1 MIGLSCLENSL
12 SWSAALSMRFAA
24 SMDAGDA
31 SEHTMPTVKALTA
44 GLPNASLSGGGK
56 QEVTC
61 LITDSRRVVPGALFF
76 AIGGLHTDGN
86 LYIEEAIG
94 RGAVGIVSEQP
105 AGSNRQV
112 AWLQVPNVRSVL
124 AEVARRFYDH
134 PDTQVEVVGVTGT
147 NGKTTVSMLLQFLLS
162 EQPADT
168 GLIGTVRYDLGRRTI
183 PSYKTTPES
192 VDIYSML
199 DQMRREQC
207 KRAVMEISSHAIDQQ
222 RVEGLHVRIAA
233 FLNLTRDHIDYHHDL
248 DAYFSVKAKLFTGET
263 GNLPE
268 VAVVNLD
275 DPYGHRLLKKIPA
288 NVRTITFGKDDSADI
303 RAENIR
309 LEPEGSR
316 FRAIWPGGEAELFTR
331 EPGQYNVSNVLAA
344 LAVCYARGMDL
355 TALSEKIASFPGVP
369 GRMER
374 VDLGQPFPVLV
385 DYAHTDDA
393 LRNALGMLREITPG
407 RLFVVFGCGGNRDRE
422 KRPLMTTAVQEK
434 ADFTWATSDNPR
446 KETIEQIFDDMR
458 SGVVR
463 DDAIDFVSDRRRAIG
478 LAIDAAGEGDCVI
491 IAGKGHETFQEFADT
506 VVPFDDRLVA
516 RDFLSRKNF
525 QPKED
530 AE

>member
-12 SWSAALSMRFAA
+12 SWSTALSMRFAT
-24 SMDAGDA
+24 SMNDGAPIQ
-31 SEHTMPTVKALTA
+31 TMPTVKVLTA
-44 GLPNASLSGGGK
+44 GLPDSSLSGGGK

-86 LYIEEAIG
+86 LYTEEAIG
-94 RGAVGIVSEQP
+94 RGAVGIVSEQS

-112 AWLQVPNVRSVL
+112 AWLQVPNVRRAL
-124 AEVARRFYDH
+124 AEVSRRFYDH
-134 PDTQVEVVGVTGT
+134 PDTQMEVLGVTGT
-147 NGKTTVSMLLQFLLS
+147 NGKTTVSMLLQYLIS

-207 KRAVMEISSHAIDQQ
+207 KHAVMEISSHAIDQL
-222 RVEGLHVRIAA
+222 RVEGLRVRIAT

-248 DAYFSVKAKLFTGET
+248 DAYFAVKAKLFTGET
-263 GNLPE
+263 ENLPE
-268 VAVVNLD
+268 VAVVNVD
-275 DPYGHRLLKKIPA
+275 DPYGQRLLTMIPES
-288 NVRTITFGKDDSADI
+288 VRTITFGVDASADI
-303 RAENIR
+303 RAEDIS
-309 LEPEGSR
+309 LESEGSR
-316 FRAIWPGGEAELFTR
+316 FRAIWPEGEAEVFTR

-344 LAVCYARGMDL
+344 LAVCYARGM
-355 TALSEKIASFPGVP
+355 AISSLSEKIASFSGVP

-374 VDLGQPFPVLV
+374 VDVGQPFPVLV

-393 LRNALGMLREITPG
+393 LKNALGMLREITPG

-446 KETIEQIFDDMR
+446 KETIEQIFEEMQT
-458 SGVVR
+458 GVI
-463 DDAIDFVSDRRRAIG
+463 DKNTIDFVSDRRRAIG
-478 LAIDAAGEGDCVI
+478 LAIDAAGEGDCVL

-516 RDFLSRKNF
+516 KEFLNRKYV
-525 QPKED
+525 KRE
-530 AE
+530 EGSE